1 MEVWAI
7 CLLTIGMM
15 LSPYYA
21 YRGYE
26 DNWFRQRELNA
37 ERKIAKLEVLSS
49 RDIITV
55 YCIPDAIFHF
65 LSSITGFFVLCVV
78 FKMYQSLKFDDP
90 TLDTGTSLL
99 LALSFVFGIIGALGQ
114 LPQLIL
120 QGKVPWLEVGPR
132 RAAPGDDLSTAAEG
146 TINGNIMD
154 VRGAAQLV
162 LCVSWLQGQLVS
174 SEGIECCDC

>member
-15 LSPYYA
+15 LSTYYA

-37 ERKIAKLEVLSS
+37 EKKVAMLEELSS
-49 RDIITV
+49 WDIITV

-65 LSSITGFFVLCVV
+65 LSSITGFFVLTVV

-90 TLDTGTSLL
+90 SLDTGTSLL
-99 LALSFVFGIIGALGQ
+99 FALSFVFGSNVQTTAKP
-114 LPQLIL
+114 LPVTTAVSQSSRASVDWCCVAGLACC
-120 QGKVPWLEVGPR
+120 VPDPK
-132 RAAPGDDLSTAAEG
+132 
-146 TINGNIMD
+146 
-154 VRGAAQLV
+154 
-162 LCVSWLQGQLVS
+162 
-174 SEGIECCDC
+174 